1 MRTYYIVH
9 IGNVLIRLEEAL
21 AFFRQL
27 LLFPLGEEEGRRMQ
41 EAIRS
46 F

>member
-27 LLFPLGEEEGRRMQ
+27 LLFPLEEEEGGRMQ
-41 EAIRS
+41 EAI
-46 F
+46 